1 MSGYGNG
8 GYMLAQKWT
17 DMVDG
22 GEVKRDGVIN
32 CSPSAL
38 RPNNQT

>member
-8 GYMLAQKWT
+8 GYMLAGKWT
-17 DMVDG
+17 DGVVWG
-22 GEVKRDGVIN
+22 GGKRDGVIN

-38 RPNNQT
+38 LSNNA